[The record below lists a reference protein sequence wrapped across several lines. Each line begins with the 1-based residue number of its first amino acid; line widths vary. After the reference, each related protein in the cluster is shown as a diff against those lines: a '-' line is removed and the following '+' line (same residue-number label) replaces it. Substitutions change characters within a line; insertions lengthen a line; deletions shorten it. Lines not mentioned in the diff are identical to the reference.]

1 MPNSNSRTPSNPS
14 TPLKASSGSGGKILS
29 VVLLSGGL
37 DSSANLAFAA
47 ERDTVV
53 LALHVDYG
61 QRAAAP
67 EWRASRA
74 LAEHYGVKI
83 ERIEIPW
90 LGALGGSSLT
100 DKSRDVPEL
109 KASELDTLPKIQETA
124 KAVWV
129 PNRNGVLLNVAAA
142 YAERFRAK
150 RIVVGFNREEATTF
164 PDNSRAF
171 LDQTTRAFAYSTR
184 NGVEAYCYTTAMD
197 KTEIV
202 GALKALARPF
212 PHALVWSCYHA
223 GSAPCGRCES
233 CGRHDRALRAGGI
246 EA

>member
-1 MPNSNSRTPSNPS
+1 MPNSKTPTPPNP
-14 TPLKASSGSGGKILS
+14 SGGKTLS
-29 VVLLSGGL
+29 IVLLSGGL

-61 QRAAAP
+61 QRAEAP
-67 EWRASRA
+67 EWRAARA
-74 LAEHYGVKI
+74 IAEYYGVKI
-83 ERIEIPW
+83 EKLDLPW

-100 DKSRDVPEL
+100 DRSRSVPEL
-109 KASELDTLPKIQETA
+109 HSGELDTLSKITESA
-124 KAVWV
+124 KSVWV

-164 PDNSRAF
+164 PDNSQAF
-171 LDQTTRAFAYSTR
+171 LDQSTRAFAYSTMT
-184 NGVEAYCYTTAMD
+184 GVEVHCYTTAMD

-202 GALKALARPF
+202 KALGKLSRPF
-212 PHALVWSCYHA
+212 PFALVWSCYHA
-223 GSAPCGRCES
+223 GAEPCGRCES
-233 CGRHDRALRAGGI
+233 CGRHDRALKMGGVS
-246 EA
+246 E